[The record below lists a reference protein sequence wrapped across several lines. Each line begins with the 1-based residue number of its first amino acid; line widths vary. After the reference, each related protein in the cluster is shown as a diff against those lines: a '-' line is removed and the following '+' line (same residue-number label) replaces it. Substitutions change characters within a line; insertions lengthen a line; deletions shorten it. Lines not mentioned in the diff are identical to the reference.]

1 MKSLIA
7 FATNALTTVGSTA
20 AGKAALIAT
29 TVAVAGT
36 STAGVASMTA
46 QQSKASEVQTEAVV
60 EIDEAPAADV
70 EALDETN
77 VSAAASDVVP
87 DATIATE
94 DNPVIGHR
102 ICFCGAGVAILEK
115 TGLDEA
121 VWAWHILEAHGVKY
135 DKFHNVKHADVYGE
149 DDPFM
154 EFVKEP
160 VKPAEK
166 EDADKP
172 VDQGETKVPVD
183 NGNVNKPVE
192 DNTGK
197 VEADDADKKAQE
209 EAAKKA
215 EEEAAKRAQEEAE
228 RKAKEEAERKA
239 AEEAAKKAQEEAER
253 KAKEEAERKAAE
265 EAAKKAAEEAAK
277 RAEEEAAK
285 KAEADRLL
293 QEAIEQA
300 EKDAQWMKDHMKQVD
315 EPAPQSVDVADP
327 AVQ

>member
-7 FATNALTTVGSTA
+7 FATNALSTVGSTA
-20 AGKAALIAT
+20 AGKAVIIAT
-29 TVAVAGT
+29 TVAVTGT

-46 QQSKASEVQTEAVV
+46 QQNKASEVQTEAVAEV
-60 EIDEAPAADV
+60 DESVAADADV
-70 EALDETN
+70 MAIDDMN

-135 DKFHNVKHADVYGE
+135 DKFHNVRHTDAYGD

-154 EFVKEP
+154 EYVTDPVKKPGQEEADKPEAEEP
-160 VKPAEK
+160 VKKPEV
-166 EDADKP
+166 DAP
-172 VDQGETKVPVD
+172 VVD

-192 DNTGK
+192 DNK
-197 VEADDADKKAQE
+197 VEVENDAD
-209 EAAKKA
+209 KKA
-215 EEEAAKRAQEEAE
+215 EEEAKKKAEEEAKK
-228 RKAKEEAERKA
+228 KAEEEAKKK
-239 AEEAAKKAQEEAER
+239 AEEEAKKKAEEEAKK
-253 KAKEEAERKAAE
+253 KAEEEARKKAEEEARKKAEE

-277 RAEEEAAK
+277 KAEE
-285 KAEADRLL
+285 DRLI
-293 QEAIEQA
+293 QEAIDASAKVEQWILEGMKNA
-300 EKDAQWMKDHMKQVD
+300 EKAVEQNV
-315 EPAPQSVDVADP
+315 EVSGP